1 MSSVLIVI
9 LKITWS
15 LELQRII
22 LSNRRSAAVVPQLI
36 APLRHG
42 TSLQLGREEKEQRKP
57 PQISRQV
64 LISTGQRPDPLLLT
78 IFSLVNKKNKP
89 CPPCHVYVHPR
100 VLRIRR
106 HVWNIVRSCGV
117 LDLAHRGYLEDVW
130 RCHTEVQVNQAHF
143 ISLFY
148 FECALYPVE
157 FDLHHY
163 CFLLICYFLK
173 YFFK

>member
-78 IFSLVNKKNKP
+78 IFSLVNKKKQTLSP
-89 CPPCHVYVHPR
+89 MSR
-100 VLRIRR
+100 VC
-106 HVWNIVRSCGV
+106 SPQSSADKTTC
-117 LDLAHRGYLEDVW
+117 
-130 RCHTEVQVNQAHF
+130 
-143 ISLFY
+143 
-148 FECALYPVE
+148 
-157 FDLHHY
+157 
-163 CFLLICYFLK
+163 LK
-173 YFFK
+173 YR